1 MSFIAGYLLG
11 LDEVGK
17 EPVLENLTVTEN
29 GVYTPNEGTDG
40 FDRVEVNIPSEQAD
54 IQALTVTSKGTYYA
68 ESCGCDGFDP
78 VNVNVPDRY
87 DEGYTVGYEK
97 GYSDGYEQGK
107 TDGYKEGYSNGQ
119 QHGKF
124 TFPEGTDY
132 KDITMLIG
140 DGTVT
145 DETLGVSLH
154 VDYERHANTELS
166 VHMYFLLSNGTRCDV
181 FNNYYG
187 YKNVTVIISNIFV
200 DVENMQITY
209 HEYIRYESGTE
220 YNYDRTGRRDDLTR
234 FMQQYCTGFGSSEH
248 TYSASNAV
256 TTTI

>member
-1 MSFIAGYLLG
+1 MDYETAAMIMMTHTT
-11 LDEVGK
+11 
-17 EPVLENLTVTEN
+17 VLQELTATEN
-29 GVYTPNEGTDG
+29 HHVYVPPENVDG
-40 FDRVEVNIPSEQAD
+40 FSPVRVEISDVKANIQP
-54 IQALTVTSKGTYYA
+54 LTVTSNGTYYA
-68 ESCGCDGFDP
+68 ESYGCDGFDP

-87 DEGYTVGYEK
+87 DEGYAAGYEK
-97 GYSDGYEQGK
+97 GYSDGYEQGEK
-107 TDGYKEGYSNGQ
+107 DGYSEGYSNGQ

-124 TFPEGTDY
+124 TFPEGTNY

-154 VDYERHANTELS
+154 VDYERQANTELS
-166 VHMYFLLSNGTRCDV
+166 VHMYFLLSDETRCDV
-181 FNNYYG
+181 SNNYYG

-209 HEYIRYESGTE
+209 HEYVNISGVE
-220 YNYDRTGRRDDLTR
+220 RNYDRVAKSDGLTR

-248 TYSASNAV
+248 TYSATNAV
-256 TTTI
+256 TTTEE